1 MVLPGAMT
9 VPVDAPPPRGTPIAE
24 CRREEAPM
32 LKGITRAV
40 VLVAA
45 LLPAACGDG
54 PTAPST
60 IVDTEWR
67 LASVERPGF
76 PITAN
81 PRPDR
86 YTLRLRA
93 DGVAGAQVSCNS
105 CGGRY
110 ALSDD
115 RLTVSSL
122 ACTLAFCHEFAE
134 PASSPSSQPA
144 LLSSFPWM
152 LEGDSVASV
161 DGIELTLRSERGTLR
176 FVR

>member
-1 MVLPGAMT
+1 
-9 VPVDAPPPRGTPIAE
+9 
-24 CRREEAPM
+24 M
-32 LKGITRAV
+32 LKGTTRAA
-40 VLVAA
+40 VLASA

-54 PTAPST
+54 PTAPSG

-67 LASVERPGF
+67 LESVERPGF
-76 PITAN
+76 PIAAN

-86 YTLRLRA
+86 YTLHLRA

-110 ALSDD
+110 TLSGE
-115 RLTVSSL
+115 RLSVSGL
-122 ACTLAFCHEFAE
+122 ACTLAFCASFLEPPSHE
-134 PASSPSSQPA
+134 PP
-144 LLSSFPWM
+144 LLQSFPWM

-161 DGIELTLRSERGTLR
+161 EGIELIMRSERGTLR